1 MEELTK
7 EQKEAIENYAE
18 QILVSASAGSGKT
31 YTMMKKVGAM
41 VSGKSDFKAKDGKK
55 IVDVRNLLIVTFTK
69 AVAKELKQ
77 KVIEQILNSIKEI
90 GCNSEELKQQ
100 IENLPLSNIS
110 TIHAFCSN
118 IIRQYFDKANVDPAY
133 TLIEGIESQLLL
145 RKAFENV
152 ILKKSIDD
160 IENPNSNFETL
171 IIKLESEDL
180 FNCVNQAYSFIR
192 NREDYKTYIQDGLD
206 VYSGKFEDTKLGEDY
221 LNELKNNLIY
231 YTNNLASIAKEM
243 QEKKENEEHINKI
256 LDWVN
261 VFMKTSDFITV
272 SQLHDNIEF
281 FFSEKER
288 LTKKQFPRCP
298 KDKSPEE
305 KELYSKARYYYVR
318 ALGLLWKDKDDNIKP
333 YFPIDIEER
342 LENDKELFS
351 ELMDIIRQLDAEYIR
366 LKDDEMKLDF
376 NDLEHKMIELLNNN
390 EILEDLR
397 SRFEYVFVDEYQDIN
412 PLQESILQKLSNG
425 KNNIFMVGDI
435 KQSIYG
441 FRLSDPSIF
450 KNKFETFEKEPAKG
464 KSIIFNNN
472 YRSRKEVLDF
482 ANTVFNNIMTKDVGG
497 VDYKE
502 KAQLIAGKQ
511 FKTKSATSNVK
522 INLFKKNKNESGFDF
537 PEDNI
542 YSVKYHKNNKDKNI
556 ECEEGLYIAEQIKNI
571 VGKVVLENGMPAKY
585 SDIVILC
592 RARSKDVQR
601 IVDALLSQGI
611 PVDAGNVLRSSKKED
626 IQLLISLLNIID
638 NPRQDVELSKIMLS
652 VFGGFSLSDL
662 AQIRK
667 EKPSYSNFFAAVKG
681 YQEDH
686 KSDNDLIKLKIDKF
700 YSMIDAYVNKSQNHS
715 VSEILNDI
723 VSQEYFSNYVLS
735 KDGGELN
742 LTQIRMFINSLKNK
756 KYDVSISKFM
766 STFRDYDVIADT
778 NNASQSKGD
787 CVRTD
792 TIHSSKG
799 LEYPIVFLVDIGHT
813 FNFDDN
819 KNVIHKNKLY
829 GMGIKHIDKKSMID
843 DKYSIVAKSL
853 MKYQNRE
860 AVEEEMRLFYVALTR
875 AKEYLFLSATYEKT
889 EKEKFF
895 YGNSEVK
902 EPADAKSQLDWINY
916 MASVDPGFVIKY
928 IEKHESQEDV
938 EVKKADRENI
948 VNIDELKEDK
958 DVTNELKD
966 SMVDDY
972 KYKESTK
979 SEISLA
985 VTKINKQQQS
995 YLEAVGVVTYVKNIN
1010 INSSENVNN
1019 GYSGM
1024 KKDDGIA
1031 YHKVMELIDFE
1042 NTYSIQ
1048 DVIDQIEEMVKN
1060 KELTIDQKKAVK
1072 PEQILACV
1080 KNDIMKNVD
1089 KNTLREQ
1096 QFKIL
1101 VPAKEILDDS
1111 KIEDKIMLQGII
1123 DMYIP
1128 KSEKN
1133 PYNILIDYKYTKHT
1147 NEEIKASYAKQIELY
1162 TLALEKITGEKVDK
1176 KYIYVL
1182 GEDRVVEF

>member
-18 QILVSASAGSGKT
+18 EILVSASAGSGKT

-41 VSGKSDFKAKDGKK
+41 VSGKSNFKTKDGKK

-77 KVIEQILNSIKEI
+77 KVIEQILNGIKEM

-100 IENLPLSNIS
+100 IENLPLANIS
-110 TIHAFCSN
+110 TLHAFCSS
-118 IIRQYFDKANVDPAY
+118 IIRQYFDKVNVDPTYA
-133 TLIEGIESQLLL
+133 LIEDIESQLLL

-152 ILKKSIDD
+152 ILKKTVDD
-160 IENPNSNFETL
+160 IENPNPNFETL
-171 IIKLESEDL
+171 IIKLENEDL
-180 FNCVNQAYSFIR
+180 FNCVKQAYSFIR

-206 VYSGKFEDTKLGEDY
+206 VYSGKFEDTKLGKDY
-221 LNELKNNLIY
+221 LNELKNNLTY
-231 YTNNLASIAKEM
+231 YTDNLESTVKEM
-243 QEKKENEEHINKI
+243 QEKKEKEEHINKI
-256 LDWVN
+256 LDWID
-261 VFMKTSDFITV
+261 VFRQTANFTTV
-272 SQLHDNIEF
+272 AQLCSNINF
-281 FFSEKER
+281 FFCEKAR
-288 LTKKQFPRCP
+288 LANKKFPSCP
-298 KDKSPEE
+298 KDKTAEE
-305 KELYSKARYYYVR
+305 RELYSKAKYFYSK
-318 ALGLLWKDKDDNIKP
+318 ALGLLWKGKDDNIKP
-333 YFPIDIEER
+333 YFPLDIEER

-376 NDLEHKMIELLNNN
+376 NDLEHKMIELLNND

-412 PLQESILQKLSNG
+412 PLQESILQKLSYG

-450 KNKFETFEKEPAKG
+450 KNKFETFENNPTKG

-502 KAQLIAGKQ
+502 KAQLVAGKQ
-511 FKTKSATSNVK
+511 FKTKSTLNNVK
-522 INLFKKNKNESGFDF
+522 INLFKKNKNEGGFDF

-542 YSVKYHKNNKDKNI
+542 YSVKCHKNNKDKKV
-556 ECEEGLYIAEQIKNI
+556 ECEEGLYIAEQIKSI
-571 VGKVVLENGMPAKY
+571 VGNVVLENGMPAKY

-592 RARSKDVQR
+592 RARSKEVQR
-601 IVDALLSQGI
+601 IVDTLLKQGI
-611 PVDAGNVLRSSKKED
+611 PIDAGNVLNNSKKED
-626 IQLLISLLNIID
+626 IQLLISLLSIID
-638 NPRQDVELSKIMLS
+638 NPRQDIELTKVMLS

-667 EKPSYSNFFAAVKG
+667 EKPNCPNFYAAVREYKKEH
-681 YQEDH
+681 ED
-686 KSDNDLIKLKIDKF
+686 DDLIKNKINKF
-700 YSMIDAYVNKSQNHS
+700 YSMLNGYVAKSQNHS

-723 VSQEYFSNYVLS
+723 ISQDYFSNYVLS
-735 KDGGELN
+735 KDGGDLS

-766 STFRDYDVIADT
+766 STFRDYDVISDT
-778 NNASQSKGD
+778 SNASQSKGD

-799 LEYPIVFLVDIGHT
+799 LEYPIVFLVDIGHA

-819 KNVIHKNKLY
+819 KKVLHKNKMY

-843 DKYSIVAKSL
+843 DKYSIVSKAL
-853 MKYQNRE
+853 MKYQNKE

-875 AKEYLFLSATYEKT
+875 AKEYLYLSATYEKT
-889 EKEKFF
+889 KEEKFF
-895 YGNSEVK
+895 YGNSDVK
-902 EPADAKSQLDWINY
+902 EPADANNQLDWINY
-916 MASVDPGFVIKY
+916 IASVDPGFVIKY
-928 IEKHESQEDV
+928 IEKHEPKEDV
-938 EVKKADRENI
+938 ETKETERENI
-948 VNIDELKEDK
+948 VNIDELKEDEE
-958 DVTNELKD
+958 VTNELKA
-966 SMVDDY
+966 SMIDDY

-979 SEISLA
+979 SEITKA

-995 YLEAVGVVTYVKNIN
+995 YLEALGRISF
-1010 INSSENVNN
+1010 IENVNT

-1042 NTYSIQ
+1042 KTYTLE
-1048 DVIDQIEEMVKN
+1048 DVKEQIDEMVKN
-1060 KELTIDQKKAVK
+1060 NELTIEQKKVVK
-1072 PEQILACV
+1072 PEKILACV
-1080 KNDIMKNVD
+1080 KNDIMKYVD

-1101 VPAKEILDDS
+1101 VPAKEALDDS

-1147 NEEIKASYAKQIELY
+1147 DEEIKKNYAKQIELY